1 MLCFRCRSFKDSELM
16 KRIGV
21 NLRIQVLSASN
32 SVAYEHWINE
42 PFHRT
47 YNVPEQYGLAREYIH
62 MVRRCSLVHQG
73 YTT

>member
-1 MLCFRCRSFKDSELM
+1 M

-21 NLRIQVLSASN
+21 NFKIQVLSASN

-62 MVRRCSLVHQG
+62 GDSQLYIKATRIEAHVFPGV
-73 YTT
+73 